1 MMSMRDSQRESTFEG
16 YARRMGD
23 IVSHRSFANDGT
35 ETVTMQDGRIGH
47 RDLVAHLEVLQPQF
61 YVVRDG
67 VWCFVGNGLSNQTF
81 IEVPEGIIAIDT
93 GESNEEM
100 NAALVALREHTQKP
114 IVAVL
119 YTHFHYVAGTRAVFA
134 DAGRDDVPIYA
145 HARVDGNRTRAQ
157 AEVGPTYA
165 RGIIEQFALFL
176 PPDGP
181 DANIH
186 VGLGRHYRNPSHAP
200 FTPGY
205 VTPTHTF
212 DGPTTLRIGG
222 ADVEVTPAP
231 SDADDSVTYW
241 FPSLGVAV
249 NNLVWPV
256 LFNVFAIRGEEYR
269 DPRVLLRGLDH
280 LLSLA
285 PEFLVGTH
293 GPPLTGSD
301 QIRRRVTRYRDAI
314 QFLWDQTVRGANKGL
329 TSNELAHSIT
339 LPDLYR
345 DDYLTRELY
354 GVVEH
359 HVRQI
364 RTGLFGW
371 FDGDPAQLFP
381 LPTSERA
388 DRIIAG
394 FGGADVV
401 ARQAEEAI
409 ANDDLRWAVELCS
422 WLVEHEG
429 STATDRNRLA
439 RALRLIAQRTS
450 AANIRSWCL
459 TRALSLEGAL
469 DLSRLYGH
477 RLHPLALAFMSPE
490 FTVQLLRVMV
500 DPARAEGVDTHV
512 AWHFESS
519 VAGLHLRHGVAAV
532 TTGEH
537 SDVTMHLVHADWARI
552 MGGDISLDEAIDSGV
567 VRVEGDTSRLRRA
580 MDVFDLPSLRTPS
593 PSPSERI

>member
-1 MMSMRDSQRESTFEG
+1 MSEISTN
-16 YARRMGD
+16 
-23 IVSHRSFANDGT
+23 RSFAGDAT
-35 ETVTMQDGRIGH
+35 ETVTTHDGRVGH
-47 RDLVAHLEVLQPQF
+47 RDLVAHLEVLRREL
-61 YVVRDG
+61 YVVREG

-81 IEVPEGIIAIDT
+81 IDAPDGIIAIDT
-93 GESNEEM
+93 GESNQEM
-100 NAALVALREHTQKP
+100 DAALAALREHTQRP

-119 YTHFHYVAGTRAVFA
+119 YTHFHYVAGTRAVLSES
-134 DAGRDDVPIYA
+134 GRDDIPIFG
-145 HARVDGNRTRAQ
+145 HARIDGNRSRAQ

-186 VGLGRHYRNPSHAP
+186 VGLGHHYRNPDHAP

-205 VTPTHTF
+205 MAPTHTF
-212 DGPTTLRIGG
+212 DGPTTLHLGG
-222 ADVEVTPAP
+222 TDIEVTPAP

-256 LFNVFAIRGEEYR
+256 LFNIFAIRGEEYR

-280 LLSLA
+280 LLSLS

-293 GPPLTGSD
+293 GPPLTGGEE
-301 QIRRRVTRYRDAI
+301 IRRRVTRYRDAI
-314 QFLWDQTVRGANKGL
+314 QFLWDQTVRGANRGL

-364 RTGLFGW
+364 RSGLFGW
-371 FDGDPAQLFP
+371 FDGDPAELFP
-381 LPTSERA
+381 LRTSDRA
-388 DRIIAG
+388 TRIIAG
-394 FGGADVV
+394 FGGAEKV
-401 ARQAEEAI
+401 AQQADEAI
-409 ANDDLRWAVELCS
+409 EKYDLRWAVELCS
-422 WLVEHEG
+422 WLVERDG
-429 STATDRNRLA
+429 STEHDRHRLA
-439 RALRLIAQRTS
+439 RVLRLIGQRSS

-459 TRALSLEGAL
+459 TRALWLEGAL

-477 RLHPLALAFMSPE
+477 RLHPLALAFMAPE

-500 DPARAEGVDTHV
+500 DPDRAQGVDTHV
-512 AWHFESS
+512 AWSFESC
-519 VAGLHLRHGVAAV
+519 VAGLHVRHGVAAV
-532 TTGEH
+532 TTGED
-537 SDVTMHLVHADWARI
+537 SDVTMHLTHADWARI
-552 MGGDISLDEAIDSGV
+552 MGGEITLTDAIGSGA
-567 VRVEGDTSRLRRA
+567 VRVEGDTARLRQA
-580 MDVFDLPSLRTPS
+580 MDVFDLPSLRESAPLQF
-593 PSPSERI
+593 EQI